1 MKLAFN
7 LLYELLIVKTDPIY
21 LTLTSMYIFIEDP
34 HVYTCL
40 AYIIIDFIILF
51 RILLYL
57 LPLR

>member
-21 LTLTSMYIFIEDP
+21 LTLTSMYILREDP

-40 AYIIIDFIILF
+40 AYIIIYDIILF